1 MKKTEKILA
10 VIAFTSII
18 LSMNHVPF
26 GGVISVLSFTILA
39 LLYMYLSFAL
49 FNKIPFTRILKKEA
63 YLNISKLRIFGTV
76 LTGMVLS
83 LSLIGMLFKL
93 QLYPMADIN
102 LLTGI
107 LGLLIA
113 AIVSIIKYSIGKDK
127 FYVDI
132 LKRIILIGVFGL
144 LFTITPK
151 KSILEIRHRKHPEYV
166 EAVKK
171 AWADPDNQALW
182 KKVEE
187 ESLKIYKEK

>member
-26 GGVISVLSFTILA
+26 GGALSALSFTILA

-49 FNKIPFTRILKKEA
+49 FNKIPFTRILKKKA
-63 YLNISKLRIFGTV
+63 YLNVSKLRILGTV
-76 LTGMVLS
+76 LTGMFLS
-83 LSLIGMLFKL
+83 FSLIGMLFKL

-113 AIVSIIKYSIGKDK
+113 AIISIIKYSIGKDK
-127 FYVDI
+127 FYFEI
-132 LKRIILIGVFGL
+132 LKRIILIGAFGL

-151 KSILEIRHRKHPEYV
+151 ESILEIRHRNHPEYV

-171 AWADPDNQALW
+171 AWADPDNQALM

-187 ESLKIYKEK
+187 ESLKIYDE

>member
-1 MKKTEKILA
+1 
-10 VIAFTSII
+10 
-18 LSMNHVPF
+18 MNHVPF
-26 GGVISVLSFTILA
+26 GGVISALGFTSLA

-63 YLNISKLRIFGTV
+63 YLNVSKLRIFGTV

-93 QLYPMADIN
+93 QLYPMAEVN

-113 AIVSIIKYSIGKDK
+113 TIVSIVKYSIGKDK
-127 FYVDI
+127 FYFEI
-132 LKRIILIGVFGL
+132 LKRIILVGVFGF
-144 LFTITPK
+144 LFIITPK
-151 KSILEIRHRKHPEYV
+151 ESILEIRHRKHPEYV

-171 AWADPDNQALW
+171 AWADPDNQDLW

-187 ESLKIYKEK
+187 ESLKIYDE

>member
-26 GGVISVLSFTILA
+26 GGSISALSFSVLA

-63 YLNISKLRIFGTV
+63 YLNISKLRFFGTV
-76 LTGMVLS
+76 LTGMLLS
-83 LSLIGMLFKL
+83 CCLIGMLFKL

-113 AIVSIIKYSIGKDK
+113 AIISIIKYSTGKDE
-127 FYVDI
+127 FYLDI
-132 LKRIILIGVFGL
+132 FKRIILVGVFGL
-144 LFTITPK
+144 LFTINPK
-151 KSILEIRHRKHPEYV
+151 ESILEIRHRNHPEYI

-187 ESLKIYKEK
+187 ESLKIYDE

>member
-1 MKKTEKILA
+1 
-10 VIAFTSII
+10 
-18 LSMNHVPF
+18 MNHVTF
-26 GGVISVLSFTILA
+26 NGVISALGFTSLA

-63 YLNISKLRIFGTV
+63 YLNVSKLRIFGTV

-93 QLYPMADIN
+93 QLYPMAEVN

-113 AIVSIIKYSIGKDK
+113 TIVSIVKYSIGKDK
-127 FYVDI
+127 FYFEI
-132 LKRIILIGVFGL
+132 LKRIILVGVFGF
-144 LFTITPK
+144 LFIITPK
-151 KSILEIRHRKHPEYV
+151 ESILEIRHRKHPEYI
-166 EAVKK
+166 EAVKN

-187 ESLKIYKEK
+187 ENLKIYDE